1 MSGASLG
8 NADPVGELK
17 ECVLNAS
24 NGKTMAGPPKLTL
37 ASETLYRLDR
47 PPETTSERARRRQFE
62 AQMLAREHIGE
73 LQRAIEAAEAVA
85 ATVIE
90 GGAVYPASVREAVG
104 RIQARLEMQ
113 GRTLDALMERI
124 PEPQL

>member
-1 MSGASLG
+1 
-8 NADPVGELK
+8 
-17 ECVLNAS
+17 
-24 NGKTMAGPPKLTL
+24 MAGPPKLTL
-37 ASETLYRLDR
+37 ASETIYRLDR

-62 AQMLAREHIGE
+62 ARLLAREHIGE
-73 LQRAIEAAEAVA
+73 LQRAIDAAEAVA

-90 GGAVYPASVREAVG
+90 GGAIYPASVRETVG